1 MEQLSREEGNHSK
14 HQKSKIIAVIERVSG
29 NCGVT
34 CYVNW
39 NCSYFIK
46 SCVGFFCLFI
56 YITLSFF
63 FYFLLFSERES
74 NSSVQYIYYKA
85 KHFQH
90 FHYIYNLTRDCHDR
104 IERLR
109 KTNDRA
115 NFMTEDIVIKI
126 GIVGKSSEDKLCSLL
141 KRRGK
146 V

>member
-14 HQKSKIIAVIERVSG
+14 HQKSKTIAVIERVSG
-29 NCGVT
+29 NCGVA

-39 NCSYFIK
+39 NCSYFIE
-46 SCVGFFCLFI
+46 SCVGFCCLFI
-56 YITLSFF
+56 YIFVIFF
-63 FYFLLFSERES
+63 FFLLFSERVS

-126 GIVGKSSEDKLCSLL
+126 GIVGKSTEDKLCSLL
-141 KRRGK
+141 KRKGK